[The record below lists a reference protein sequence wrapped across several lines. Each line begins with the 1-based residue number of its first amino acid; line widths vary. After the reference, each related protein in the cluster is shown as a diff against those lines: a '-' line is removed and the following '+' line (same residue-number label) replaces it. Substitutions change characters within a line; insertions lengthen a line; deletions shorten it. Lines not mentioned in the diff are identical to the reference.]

1 MPLMRTNEEE
11 EGGRAGHE
19 KSGEMGG
26 VEAGG

>member
-1 MPLMRTNEEE
+1 MRTNEEE